1 MSKNMKIATISIIS
15 LVLIIAIILIVMSLC
30 PVVEENVDKKV
41 YYDKT
46 QDLYSIED
54 FPDAEKI
61 TYTLEYP
68 SKSDGSG
75 YTSILTKNFAKIDKY
90 KIIAKCKDAE
100 YKISYGHLL
109 GELQNKKSTTF
120 KNHKL
125 DYEYSEENNISKL
138 IIRYEK
144 YSIDIEYNK
153 IETKE
158 KITDDATLILND
170 FFEK

>member
-1 MSKNMKIATISIIS
+1 MSKDMKIATLSILS
-15 LVLIIAIILIVMSLC
+15 LVLITAIILIVLSLC
-30 PVVEENVDKKV
+30 PVVEENVDKKDF
-41 YYDKT
+41 YDKAQGLHT
-46 QDLYSIED
+46 IED

-109 GELQNKKSTTF
+109 GELQNKTIITF

-138 IIRYEK
+138 IIRYDK
-144 YSIDIEYNK
+144 CSIDIEYKNIK
-153 IETKE
+153 TKE

-170 FFEK
+170 FFER